1 MKIFEIIDPI
11 LPTRSVKLTEGGSMP
26 GVGAIHIDEINP
38 TLIPLEKE
46 LGIDLRNNALGSVG
60 KREFSGDIDVALKI
74 STDELPTFIK
84 KLENSPQILG
94 VAKSSV
100 IMTKSGKVVYYD
112 VKVGSYYDSDTDI
125 YLSHDEWKALDEA
138 VDHYSGIATEIAIE
152 EGADRDST
160 EYKAGA
166 FAAKHKKKYESNP
179 HKPGRDRLNWSM
191 GHNEYRAKQL
201 RKAGKPNYG
210 ARGQFE

>member
-1 MKIFEIIDPI
+1 MYGILGDDELFDDIAEMAEKDPKADVRGMIVRRLDDLGLLKNKKVDEGYSI
-11 LPTRSVKLTEGGSMP
+11 LPRMDRDKYQERDGLEGP
-26 GVGAIHIDEINP
+26 
-38 TLIPLEKE
+38 
-46 LGIDLRNNALGSVG
+46 
-60 KREFSGDIDVALKI
+60 
-74 STDELPTFIK
+74 
-84 KLENSPQILG
+84 
-94 VAKSSV
+94 